1 MHSPR
6 VASEALPWA
15 LMKLLFDENLS
26 PKLVA
31 RCAETFPAAAHVSLV
46 GLEGHADSEI
56 WEFASEHGFTIVSKD
71 ADFYHRSVLIGPP
84 PQLVW
89 LRLGNCTSDKIVSL
103 LQRNQHKIVELYA
116 SKATA
121 VLVLT

>member
-26 PKLVA
+26 PKLVT
-31 RCAETFPAAAHVSLV
+31 RCANTFPGCAHVSLV
-46 GLEGHADSEI
+46 GLEGHLDSEI
-56 WEFASEHGFTIVSKD
+56 LDYARENEFTIVSKD
-71 ADFYHRSVLIGPP
+71 SDFYHRSVLIGPP

-89 LRLGNCTSDKIVSL
+89 LRLGNCTSDEIVNL
-103 LQRNQHKIVELYA
+103 LQRNQHQIAELFE
-116 SKATA
+116 SKTTA
-121 VLVLT
+121 VLELV

>member
-1 MHSPR
+1 MRSPQ

-31 RCAETFPAAAHVSLV
+31 NCADTFPACAHVSLI
-46 GLEGHADSEI
+46 GLEGHPDSEI
-56 WEFASEHGFTIVSKD
+56 WDYARENEFTIVSKD
-71 ADFYHRSVLIGPP
+71 SDFYHRSVLIGLP

-89 LRLGNCTSDKIVSL
+89 LRLGNCTSDEIVKL
-103 LQRNQHKIVELYA
+103 LQRNQHQIAELFE
-116 SKATA
+116 SKTTA
-121 VLVLT
+121 VLVLA